1 MDRGCIYPF
10 LFHKLLGDE
19 SSKHV
24 ASILSDKD
32 LESVKYF

>member
-10 LFHKLLGDE
+10 LFHIDE
-19 SSKHV
+19 SSRHV

-32 LESVKYF
+32 SVSVKYS